1 MKARKGLLVLLAMML
16 PISACTHRQS
26 LEMSSGPEAYRAANQ
41 MTAFRDAE
49 VVARDGRTF
58 RWRDVRFTRDSTV
71 GVPAVASL
79 PTEQIYKVT
88 VKSRWKGALQGAPI
102 GAGVGVVMS
111 VIPGEC
117 IYNESWGEVCP
128 GTSKAFWTY
137 TVGGALWGAMIG
149 AIRSSRDQVEVRLSE
164 SPTTGISVQPTFG
177 DGIGFEASIPFG
189 Q

>member
-1 MKARKGLLVLLAMML
+1 MKTQMGLLVLLATMLLMM
-16 PISACTHRQS
+16 ACTHRQS

-58 RWRDVRFTRDSTV
+58 RWRDVHFTPDSTV
-71 GVPAVASL
+71 GVPAWASI

-102 GAGVGVVMS
+102 AAAVGVVMS

-128 GTSKAFWTY
+128 GTSEAFWSY
-137 TVGGALWGAMIG
+137 TIGGALWGAIIG
-149 AIRSSRDQVEVRLSE
+149 AIRSSRGQVEVRLPE
-164 SPTTGISVQPTFG
+164 SPTTSIKVRPTFSN
-177 DGIGFEASIPFG
+177 GIGFAASLPFG